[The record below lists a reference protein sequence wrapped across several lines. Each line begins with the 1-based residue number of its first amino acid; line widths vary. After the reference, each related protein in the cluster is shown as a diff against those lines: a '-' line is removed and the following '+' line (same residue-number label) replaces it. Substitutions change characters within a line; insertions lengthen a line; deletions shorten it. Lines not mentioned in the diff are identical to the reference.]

1 MYISFLFS
9 VFRTENLFPVY
20 IGRAGKLG
28 EEPVNVED
36 WGGQALDVGR
46 DFVDR
51 PLLANPEQHFETI
64 VNGFRKRTL
73 RKRSDC
79 LRRDS
84 RIHLS
89 LQLNEY

>member
-1 MYISFLFS
+1 MYIPILFS
-9 VFRTENLFPVY
+9 VFRAENLFPVY
-20 IGRAGKLG
+20 IRRAGKLG

-36 WGGQALDVGR
+36 WGGEALNVGR

-73 RKRSDC
+73 RKRSDR
-79 LRRDS
+79 LRSDS
-84 RIHLS
+84 RVH
-89 LQLNEY
+89 LQLQ